1 MGYRIEIPYG
11 VCYTLTRWEVDAVL
25 FPQEQNAKYHV
36 GDTNQVKWARL
47 VTPQDIEIDRGSSD
61 RVRVS
66 DRI

>member
-1 MGYRIEIPYG
+1 
-11 VCYTLTRWEVDAVL
+11 VL